1 MPFSN
6 DVTGGQ
12 GALLRP
18 AIKSPNYVPGS
29 LGWSINRDGS
39 AEFNNITARGTLLVL
54 DATTGTFVRIRN
66 NSGLSIIELNP
77 PNQVGHTFNPGFIV
91 ATEFAGPNFGP
102 LTEITSPQIDGLPI
116 SQIAL
121 VGENGGGPAT
131 IDLRSSGS
139 GGRVQILDAME
150 LLGGL
155 PFGFVNSTVT
165 LTSGTTT
172 FQDVAGMSCPV
183 QPDAFY
189 MLEHSTI
196 YLSSAAGQYKFQW
209 TGPAGIAFPNH
220 TFLGRNAAGT
230 LSYGPTGAN
239 GSVQGLQGTGAF
251 LCTTTWG
258 LVTTFGAAAGTLQY
272 QAAQTVADAG
282 ATQVGAGSYF
292 RLHRIF

>member
-1 MPFSN
+1 MAFGN
-6 DVTGGQ
+6 DIAGGQ

-18 AIKSPNYVPGS
+18 AIKSPNYVAGS

-39 AEFNNITARGTLLVL
+39 AEFNNITARGTIIVL
-54 DATTGTFVRIRN
+54 DATTGTFVKIL
-66 NSGLSIIELNP
+66 NSGGFSIIQLNP
-77 PNQVGHTFNPGFIV
+77 PTQVGHTFAPGLIL

-102 LTEITSPQIDGLPI
+102 LVEIVSPSIDGLPI
-116 SQIAL
+116 SQIG
-121 VGENGGGPAT
+121 VIGENGGGPAT
-131 IDLRSSGS
+131 IDFRTTGT
-139 GGRVQILDAME
+139 GGRVQVLDAME

-189 MLEHSTI
+189 MLEHSTL

-220 TFLGRNAAGT
+220 TFLGRNGAGV
-230 LSYGPTGAN
+230 LGYGPTGAN
-239 GSVQGLQGTGAF
+239 GSVVGLQGTGAF
-251 LCTTTWG
+251 LCVTTWG
-258 LVTTFGAAAGTLQY
+258 LVTTFGASAGTLQY
-272 QAAQTVADAG
+272 QAAQTIADAG

-292 RLHRIF
+292 RLHRLF